1 MPAEVKEFKGTKTV
15 AVDPRKQYVA
25 GGHLY
30 AATGGTRILSGLPE
44 NVTSAHSPKTYERMY
59 KSDPKV
65 SKAINFLKV
74 AVLAED
80 VEFRPCLSEKDPNY
94 AEAEALALFCKKAI
108 RGLEVPL
115 KYTLSQMMDALVY
128 GYKIAEV
135 TYKTTTL
142 AGFEG
147 TYLVPDIIKVK
158 SLDVVQFVVDD
169 KMNVIGFAVRDLNK
183 GARDAVKIS
192 RGKSNEALIDGK
204 VILPREKF
212 MVLTIRGEDGDP
224 RGNSILSSSV
234 QPWDLKMQTW
244 PEYLRYLLLCA
255 IPLLVGTTPENDV
268 GIKEIL
274 RGADGQPIKDPI
286 TGSFIEANPVEA
298 LRDAMLQARNGEVLA
313 AKGGTKISEIGAQG
327 AGTPFFKAIEL
338 FDSQIET
345 GILLAPLATSEGVHQ
360 SRATSTMHMTVLDQL
375 VYWFKGVVVDMLL
388 ADLLRPIVR
397 YNFGD
402 DALEF
407 MPKMSLGDTERREF
421 GADGITIA
429 TLAKAGYFTPEQY
442 RQTDEILG
450 FEPRETARPE
460 QLVQQLQDAGVPIV
474 AVPPPPELQ
483 ATIQAGPGGG
493 STPVPINPPKNEG
506 GDVGAVKVV
515 NPPGTIAGRLT
526 GVGAKAK
533 FPATGRAR
541 RQLNKNPKNAEIGG
555 TAQLSGKEESYE

>member
-30 AATGGTRILSGLPE
+30 AATGGSRVLSGIPDNL
-44 NVTSAHSPKTYERMY
+44 TSAHSPKTYEQMY

-65 SKAINFLKV
+65 AKAINFLKV
-74 AVLAED
+74 AVLSED
-80 VEFRPCLSEKDPNY
+80 VQFRPCLSEKDPNY
-94 AEAEALALFCKKAI
+94 ADAEALALFCRKAI
-108 RGLEVPL
+108 KGLETPL
-115 KYTLSQMMDALVY
+115 KYTLEQMMDALVY
-128 GYKIAEV
+128 GHKIAEV
-135 TYKTTTL
+135 TYKTVPM

-147 TYLVPDIIKVK
+147 LFLVPDIIKVK

-169 KMNVIGFAVRDLNK
+169 KLNIIGFAVRDLNQ

-192 RGKSNEALIDGK
+192 RGKSNEALINGR

-212 MVLTIRGEDGDP
+212 MVLTVRGENGDP
-224 RGNSILSSSV
+224 RGQSILGSAV
-234 QPWDLKMQTW
+234 QTWQLKVQTW

-255 IPLLVGTTPENDV
+255 IPLLVGTTPENDMGV
-268 GIKEIL
+268 KEIL

-338 FDSQIET
+338 FDSQMET
-345 GILLAPLATSEGVHQ
+345 GILLQTLATSEGVHQ
-360 SRATSTMHMTVLDQL
+360 SRAASTMHMTVLDQL

-388 ADLLRPIVR
+388 ADLLRPMVR

-407 MPKMSLGDTERREF
+407 MPKISLGDTERREF
-421 GADGITIA
+421 ATDSAAIA
-429 TLAKAGYFTPEQY
+429 TLAKAGYLTPEQY
-442 RQTDEILG
+442 RHTDEILG
-450 FEPRETARPE
+450 LEPRETARPE

-493 STPVPINPPKNEG
+493 STPVPINPPKDTEG
-506 GDVGAVKVV
+506 AAKTGNVPSLVSKRLVGAGDKV
-515 NPPGTIAGRLT
+515 
-526 GVGAKAK
+526 K
-533 FPATGRAR
+533 FPATGRVR
-541 RQLNKNPKNAEIGG
+541 RQINKTPKNAEIGG
-555 TAQLSGKEESYE
+555 ATNLSK